1 MIFSW
6 RSDSIRRGSR
16 RIIIIQF
23 TSQVHVNII
32 EVETH
37 MWYKRS
43 WQFKLVQKNVM
54 NLNHDHVINRLGA
67 NIKFEIS
74 NERF

>member
-16 RIIIIQF
+16 GIIIIQF

-32 EVETH
+32 EVETA
-37 MWYKRS
+37 
-43 WQFKLVQKNVM
+43 
-54 NLNHDHVINRLGA
+54 HVIQTILT
-67 NIKFEIS
+67 I
-74 NERF
+74 